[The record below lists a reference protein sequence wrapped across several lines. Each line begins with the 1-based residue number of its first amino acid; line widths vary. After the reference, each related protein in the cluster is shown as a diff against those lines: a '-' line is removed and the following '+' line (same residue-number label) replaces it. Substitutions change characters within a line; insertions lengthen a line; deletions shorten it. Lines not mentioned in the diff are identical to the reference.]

1 MDVEIA
7 STEKEIHQYYHCC
20 GPHFFL
26 YIILITMLVVFAGM
40 TSGLTLGL
48 MSMSQVDLEV
58 IRKSGKR
65 KDRFRASKI
74 LPVVKRPHLLLCT
87 LLIAY
92 TAAMEA
98 LPLLLQNLLPEY
110 GAILISVTLILLFG
124 EIIPHSICCRYS
136 LKVGAALAPLVH
148 VLLWSLFPVA
158 YPISKLLDFML
169 GKGRSALFRRAELKT
184 LVSLH
189 GNEAGKGGELS
200 GKETSIISGA
210 LELAEKTARDA
221 MTPVSEVFAVDINA
235 KLDSALLH
243 LILENGH
250 SRIPIYHEQ
259 PRNIIG
265 LILVKSLLTINPANE
280 TPIKNITI
288 RRIPRI
294 SEKMPLYDILNE
306 FQEGLSHIA
315 LVLRHR
321 SEMAEHSTNSR
332 EVRLNIYGEGHHQN
346 LGLRRSRRSLRN
358 LKAIPRSASISRR
371 ETSKSKR
378 WSETIDS
385 NILHIDEVPLPSFT
399 KEEEV
404 IGIITMEDV
413 IEQLLK
419 DEIFDEMDHNGEYS
433 GISSSARKV
442 HGVLEGYSGF

>member
-1 MDVEIA
+1 MDAEIVE
-7 STEKEIHQYYHCC
+7 TEKEIHKYYHCC

-26 YIILITMLVVFAGM
+26 YITLITMFVTFAGM

-65 KDRFRASKI
+65 RDRFRACATSPTSESPPRVWCYPYISHIDTTVCLKI
-74 LPVVKRPHLLLCT
+74 
-87 LLIAY
+87 
-92 TAAMEA
+92 
-98 LPLLLQNLLPEY
+98 
-110 GAILISVTLILLFG
+110 
-124 EIIPHSICCRYS
+124 
-136 LKVGAALAPLVH
+136 GAALAPLVH

-158 YPISKLLDFML
+158 YPISKLLDLML
-169 GKGRSALFRRAELKT
+169 GKGRTALFRRAELKT

-221 MTPVSEVFAVDINA
+221 MTPVSEVFSVDIDA
-235 KLDSALLH
+235 KLDMELLQ
-243 LILENGH
+243 LILANGH

-265 LILVKSLLTINPANE
+265 LILVKSLLTINPAKE

-321 SEMAEHSTNSR
+321 SEVTEHSTNSR
-332 EVRLNIYGEGHHQN
+332 EVRLDIYGEGHHQN

-371 ETSKSKR
+371 ESSKSKR

-385 NILHIDEVPLPSFT
+385 NILHIDEAPLPSFT

-413 IEQLLK
+413 IEQLLN
-419 DEIFDEMDHNGEYS
+419 DNIFDEMDHNGEYS
-433 GISSSARKV
+433 GISSSATKV
-442 HGVLEGYSGF
+442 HHILEGYTV